1 MAERRSTCEL
11 LGLWLALAM
20 SPCFGSSLAFAQEQ
34 HEASTSDLAKAAQNP
49 IADMISVPFQ
59 NNFNFHVGPHNQL
72 QDILNIQPVIPVS
85 YTHLTLP
92 TNREV

>member
-1 MAERRSTCEL
+1 MVERRSTCGL

-20 SPCFGSSLAFAQEQ
+20 SPGFGSSLAFAQEQ

-59 NNFNFHVGPHNQL
+59 SNSTSMSARTSSCSTFSTYSPSFR
-72 QDILNIQPVIPVS
+72 S
-85 YTHLTLP
+85 
-92 TNREV
+92 R